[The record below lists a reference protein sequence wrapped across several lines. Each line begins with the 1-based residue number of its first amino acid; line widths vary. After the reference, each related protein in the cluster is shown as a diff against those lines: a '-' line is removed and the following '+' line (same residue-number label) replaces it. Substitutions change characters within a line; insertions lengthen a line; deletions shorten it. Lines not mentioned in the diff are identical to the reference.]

1 MFFMFTAHEHKFM
14 NREHKFTD
22 CEHKFIACEHKK
34 YFDLKTFSL
43 RTKKDFL
50 LVIKNIDSSYEDT
63 FADRTILAPRT
74 N

>member
-14 NREHKFTD
+14 NCEHKFTD

-43 RTKKDFL
+43 RTKKRFSL
-50 LVIKNIDSSYEDT
+50 SYKKY
-63 FADRTILAPRT
+63 
-74 N
+74 